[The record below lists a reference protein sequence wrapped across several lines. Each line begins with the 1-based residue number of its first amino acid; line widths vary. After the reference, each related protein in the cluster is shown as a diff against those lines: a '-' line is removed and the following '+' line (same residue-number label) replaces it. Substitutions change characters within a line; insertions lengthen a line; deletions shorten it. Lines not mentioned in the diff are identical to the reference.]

1 MRPQTAAAA
10 TGDGRLV
17 RPLRWTLVGQDCWL
31 AVMILMMLL
40 QAAQLPLVVFV
51 VDKGRGLR
59 LASCLRCAVDGRV
72 GLAVAKCFGI
82 KMPPGFLP
90 ARVLRS
96 DGQTPAG
103 LCARV
108 CGLRLDP
115 RQ

>member
-1 MRPQTAAAA
+1 MDAGRAGLLACCDDTDDAAA
-10 TGDGRLV
+10 GF
-17 RPLRWTLVGQDCWL
+17 WL
-31 AVMILMMLL
+31 CLL
-40 QAAQLPLVVFV
+40 L
-51 VDKGRGLR
+51 KGRGLR

-103 LCARV
+103 VCARV